1 MSTGFSAGGADDAV
15 NDPIDPRRYFRET
28 IPAAFDRALDA
39 QPRESDEDRAV
50 HTDMVA
56 VNASIRVDLLGDDA
70 ATCFLDVAEGRMSAA
85 DAPRHEPFLTVA
97 LDDASFQRLA
107 REAGD
112 SITALL
118 GAVAGLGREM
128 RLTAKRVRD
137 LAAVDA
143 AIRIEVEGETG
154 FGVTLGLGEQAAV
167 DAPDATL
174 RMDAASYAA
183 LRAGTLDPEQAFLE
197 DAVDTEGDLEKLFAL
212 ALAAVAP
219 D

>member
-1 MSTGFSAGGADDAV
+1 MSG
-15 NDPIDPRRYFRET
+15 PIDPRRYFREA
-28 IPAAFDRALDA
+28 IPAAFDRALEV
-39 QPRESDEDRAV
+39 QPRATPEDRAV
-50 HTDMVA
+50 LDDMLA
-56 VNASIRVDLLGDDA
+56 VNASIRVDLLGDAA
-70 ATCFLDVAEGRMSAA
+70 ATFFLDVAGGRMAAA
-85 DAPRHEPFLTVA
+85 DAPRHEPFLTVV
-97 LDDASFQRLA
+97 LDDDSFQRLA

-128 RLTAKRVRD
+128 RLTARRVRD

-143 AIRIEVEGETG
+143 AIRIEVEGEAG
-154 FGVTLGLGEQAAV
+154 FGVTLGLGERAAV
-167 DAPDATL
+167 EAPEATL

-183 LRAGTLDPEQAFLE
+183 LHAGTLDPEQAFLE
-197 DAVDTEGDLEKLFAL
+197 DAVETEGDLEKIFAL